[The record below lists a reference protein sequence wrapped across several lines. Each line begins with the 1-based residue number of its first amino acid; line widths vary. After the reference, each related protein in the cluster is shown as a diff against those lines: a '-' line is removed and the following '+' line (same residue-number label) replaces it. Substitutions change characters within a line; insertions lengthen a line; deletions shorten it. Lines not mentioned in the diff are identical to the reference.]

1 MKLQDKSNHTK
12 FMTDERG
19 YLVTTAKLARV
30 GAMEYLG
37 EELGRP
43 SGVYDVYVDADEL
56 FNDAT
61 IKSFENMP
69 VTIDHPEEQEVT
81 SSNWDDLA
89 VGHIYNV
96 RPSDD
101 KQFLL
106 GDVVVNSPKAIKT
119 INDGKVEVSCGYDAD
134 LVENDGIIRKVNIRG
149 NHLAI
154 VDEGRCGK
162 NCKLGDG
169 KPSIMSKLLKRFF
182 GDKKAKVKVKLGDS
196 KRSLKAMSKKLND
209 SKSDFDAKFKDAEE
223 IVVSPDATTE
233 EKAAVVQELQE
244 MATELMEE
252 ATTVVEEAQAATEQ
266 AEELAAQVEQEVP
279 SDTTAND
286 ELTPEEE
293 AKMAD
298 LEAQVI
304 EKDERIAELEAELE
318 ALKEKEEQATTAN
331 DAKRVF
337 GDAIAIKKGMTST
350 EIKRAVVVKT
360 GAYNDST
367 VKTLTDCAL
376 NSAYAAALTVAATKP
391 QIGKKLLADSK
402 PQARKLA
409 KALGGK

>member
-69 VTIDHPEEQEVT
+69 VTIEHPEEQEVT

-134 LVENDGIIRKVNIRG
+134 LVENNGIIEKVNIRG

-169 KPSIMSKLLKRFF
+169 KPSIMSILNKIL
-182 GDKKAKVKVKLGDS
+182 GKKSKVKLGDKK
-196 KRSLKAMSKKLND
+196 KRLVDAKGELKAKLAD
-209 SKSDFDAKFKDAEE
+209 LEA
-223 IVVSPDATTE
+223 VVQSDATTE
-233 EKAAVVQELQE
+233 EKAAAVAELSQEAVDLTEEITEVQE
-244 MATELMEE
+244 AIAELSGEIE
-252 ATTVVEEAQAATEQ
+252 A
-266 AEELAAQVEQEVP
+266 EVP
-279 SDTTAND
+279 AETTAND
-286 ELTPEEE
+286 KLTPEEE

-318 ALKEKEEQATTAN
+318 ALKEKEAQATTAN
-331 DAKRVF
+331 DAKLVF

>member
-1 MKLQDKSNHTK
+1 MLKYQYQFNYLIGMKLQDKSNHTK

-30 GAMEYLG
+30 GSMEYLG

-43 SGVYDVYVDADEL
+43 RGVYDVYVDAEQL

-69 VTIDHPEEQEVT
+69 VTIEHPEEQEVT

-134 LVENDGIIRKVNIRG
+134 LVENDGIISKVNIRG

-169 KPSIMSKLLKRFF
+169 KPGIMSILNKIL
-182 GDKKAKVKVKLGDS
+182 GKKSKVKLGDQK
-196 KRSLKAMSKKLND
+196 KRLADAKGELKAKL
-209 SKSDFDAKFKDAEE
+209 
-223 IVVSPDATTE
+223 
-233 EKAAVVQELQE
+233 
-244 MATELMEE
+244 
-252 ATTVVEEAQAATEQ
+252 
-266 AEELAAQVEQEVP
+266 
-279 SDTTAND
+279 
-286 ELTPEEE
+286 
-293 AKMAD
+293 AD
-298 LEAQVI
+298 LEA
-304 EKDERIAELEAELE
+304 
-318 ALKEKEEQATTAN
+318 
-331 DAKRVF
+331 
-337 GDAIAIKKGMTST
+337 
-350 EIKRAVVVKT
+350 VV
-360 GAYNDST
+360 S
-367 VKTLTDCAL
+367 
-376 NSAYAAALTVAATKP
+376 
-391 QIGKKLLADSK
+391 
-402 PQARKLA
+402 
-409 KALGGK
+409 